1 MTINSNISQED
12 YINFNIDHF
21 HKIRPL
27 KFSNFVLRFLLPLG
41 IFAFCTLFN
50 INQIILAIVG
60 GYAVVW
66 MIFFNKFMKKGRRN
80 STLKFIKKG
89 KANNFIGKQKVVL
102 ADDRMEVTNTS
113 FTSKIDYQAVEGI
126 FFGSNIY
133 YVYVGNTKAVLVPYS
148 AFPGEKQ
155 RQEFFDIMY
164 KKTGFT
170 IKNI

>member
-41 IFAFCTLFN
+41 IVALCTLFN
-50 INQIILAIVG
+50 INHIILAIVG

-66 MIFFNKFMKKGRRN
+66 AIFFNKFMKKGRKN
-80 STLKFIKKG
+80 STLRFIKKG

-102 ADDRMEVTNTS
+102 ADEYMEVTSTAS
-113 FTSKIDYQAVEGI
+113 ASKIDYKVVEGI

-133 YVYVGNTKAVLVPYS
+133 YVYVGTTKAVLIPYS

-155 RQEFFDIMY
+155 RQEFIDIMY